1 MARIRTIKP
10 EFWTSEQVVE
20 CSPTAR
26 LLFVGIWNFCDD
38 SGIHPA
44 SERRVKMEVFPGDD
58 FTVEEIRGFI
68 DELIQQRLLVE
79 YEADGSVFWLISGF
93 TKHQKI
99 EKPNYRFPEP
109 DAETLQV
116 KSVMGF
122 DDQSTTDQRPFG
134 EQSTTSRRV
143 VGEESSTAHPRK
155 GRESN
160 GMESNGR
167 EGRERA
173 VPACP
178 AQEITDTFNSTFG
191 MKCQLT
197 NKRRGQLRTRWQ
209 DEWWRDNWRT
219 ALERAGPSRFLN
231 GDNDRGWKIDL
242 EFFLKPDT
250 VAKILEGKYDNRTGT
265 NGTTRRLS
273 AAEQREQANADAFAA
288 VFGTGQDTAGPL
300 LIEES
305 GTVHATPV
313 GDVGGSAGAIP
324 D

>member
-38 SGIHPA
+38 RGIHPA

-58 FTVEEIRGFI
+58 FTVEQIRGFI
-68 DELIQQRLLVE
+68 DELIQQHLLVE
-79 YEADGSVFWLISGF
+79 YEVDGSVFWLVNGF

-99 EKPNYRFPEP
+99 DKPTCRFPEP
-109 DAETLQV
+109 DAVTLQAV
-116 KSVMGF
+116 SVTN
-122 DDQSTTDQRPFG
+122 SATI
-134 EQSTTSRRV
+134 RRG

-160 GMESNGR
+160 GRESNGRESNGR
-167 EGRERA
+167 EGRKRA

-178 AQEITDTFNSTFG
+178 AQEITDSFNSTFG

-250 VAKILEGKYDNRTGT
+250 AAKILEGKYDNRTGT

-288 VFGTGQDTAGPL
+288 VFGTGQDTAGAL

-313 GDVGGSAGAIP
+313 GDVGGSAGAGQTHTK
-324 D
+324 